1 MVKIPESERTLTAEF
16 WDKVRPY
23 GDLEMTGNGLEIY
36 HYKNDSIMLRVDRLA
51 PGEAEKLE
59 IEYGVKLPETWETDK
74 YGNKIEKVEDI
85 YHIYDDGTQET

>member
-16 WDKVRPY
+16 WDKVRTY

-51 PGEAEKLE
+51 PG
-59 IEYGVKLPETWETDK
+59 
-74 YGNKIEKVEDI
+74 
-85 YHIYDDGTQET
+85 

>member
-1 MVKIPESERTLTAEF
+1 
-16 WDKVRPY
+16 
-23 GDLEMTGNGLEIY
+23 
-36 HYKNDSIMLRVDRLA
+36 MLRVDRLA

>member
-16 WDKVRPY
+16 WDKVRTY

-59 IEYGVKLPETWETDK
+59 K
-74 YGNKIEKVEDI
+74 KIW
-85 YHIYDDGTQET
+85 H